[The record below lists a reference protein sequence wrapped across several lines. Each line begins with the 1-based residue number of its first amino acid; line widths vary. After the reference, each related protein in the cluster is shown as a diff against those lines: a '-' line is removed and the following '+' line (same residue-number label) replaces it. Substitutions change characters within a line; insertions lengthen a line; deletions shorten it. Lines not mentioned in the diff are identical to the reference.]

1 MNELE
6 RERETVRHRIH
17 IMEGVLAM
25 LERDDLH
32 ARLRTCDTAHEA
44 KALLMGS
51 EFGLSEIQAS
61 HVLDLSNRRYVGTYR
76 ADLAAELEELRRMG
90 ERLDGEA

>member
-1 MNELE
+1 MDEFE

-17 IMEGVLAM
+17 IVEGVLAM

-51 EFGLSEIQAS
+51 EFGLSEIQAV
-61 HVLDLSNRRYVGTYR
+61 HVLDQPNRRYVGASLR
-76 ADLAAELEELRRMG
+76 ELAEELEALRQTA